1 MQKIREARNMVMF
14 LATCIVACAF
24 PARWVLENFLTK
36 YIESIHVMF
45 LLFGAQIFNIVI
57 KGIYINLY
65 KAQKKQNIYFIKL
78 IGVIIIGFTFNI
90 VCYKIWPI
98 KECFAI
104 GTLLSAI
111 CWYFMSVYDFKY
123 IKYNIK
129 ELSYPFVQVC
139 IYLICGL
146 CFKAILGFAIYIFMT
161 LMITYFLLPDTINKA
176 LNFIC
181 VKIKK

>member
-1 MQKIREARNMVMF
+1 
-14 LATCIVACAF
+14 
-24 PARWVLENFLTK
+24 
-36 YIESIHVMF
+36 
-45 LLFGAQIFNIVI
+45 
-57 KGIYINLY
+57 
-65 KAQKKQNIYFIKL
+65 
-78 IGVIIIGFTFNI
+78 
-90 VCYKIWPI
+90 
-98 KECFAI
+98 
-104 GTLLSAI
+104 
-111 CWYFMSVYDFKY
+111 MSVYDFKY

>member
-1 MQKIREARNMVMF
+1 MFVTGCMWKTTVIIVVNYCVCMILMRNAWKKQKIRFEIKSVNLKLILYNVKNGIS
-14 LATCIVACAF
+14 LTLGNLSSI
-24 PARWVLENFLTK
+24 FLT
-36 YIESIHVMF
+36 
-45 LLFGAQIFNIVI
+45 G
-57 KGIYINLY
+57 
-65 KAQKKQNIYFIKL
+65 
-78 IGVIIIGFTFNI
+78 
-90 VCYKIWPI
+90 
-98 KECFAI
+98 I